1 MTRTFFPS
9 WLILLCA
16 ASLSLPAQTTKR
28 LYLVG
33 NSVTDAINYNGLDQL
48 AESRGNTHIWGRHMI
63 PGAPLSYIW
72 DHPDGGISEPPFGL
86 YPNALPNYTWDAI
99 SLQTYDRAMDGA
111 DGDAV
116 AAGNFINRAKGK
128 SPNVQ
133 IYVYSRWPRKQSTY
147 PETAAGWNQLWT
159 RTYGSAGPNTDETK
173 DYFEKLVMRL
183 RQNHTDIKPVLFV
196 PVGQVFHALNNK
208 MAAGQ
213 VPGYSHIWQVYAD
226 GVHMT
231 GIGSYIAACTYYAT
245 LYSQDPRGLSVP
257 STFGTISPEVAGI
270 IQSTV
275 WDVVRN
281 EVLAGVNPDLV
292 PPPLYKAA
300 ETPAN
305 TVAGVNYGYYEGTW
319 SSLPA
324 FNALTPVKTGNASG
338 FSLAVRN
345 RDDNFGVQYTGYVN
359 VPADGTYTFYTAS
372 DDGSRLYIGTQ
383 LVVDNDGAHAE
394 VERSG
399 TIGLRAGKHAITVT
413 YFEATGGEVLNVSY
427 AGPGIAKTLIPAA
440 ALSSVPPAG
449 ANNPPTAVLNATPVA
464 GTAPLVVSFNA
475 TGSSDPD
482 AGDYI
487 LGYEWD
493 FGDGS
498 ALSSSN
504 APSHT
509 YTTPGTYTA
518 KLRVMDNR
526 NLYGAQVSRTITV
539 SGSGGGGSGTG
550 LRGEYYNN
558 KTLTAPSV
566 LVRTDAGVNLD
577 NLPGAPAAGVSADNF
592 SVRWTGQVEA
602 PVSGSYT
609 FSTVSDDGIRLW
621 VNGVQVVNN
630 WTDHAATTNTGTAMT
645 LTGGQK
651 YNLTLEFYDALYGA
665 TARLQWTYP
674 GQATQLVPATRLY
687 PAAGGGGGGTTTY
700 LSDLTWTSASSGYG
714 TTQKD
719 KSIDANPIR
728 LNGVSYA
735 KGIGTHGASS
745 IVYNLGGSYSTFLS
759 DIGLDDEVDPYNCGS
774 VAFEVYL
781 DNVLAYASGT
791 MSGTTATK
799 SINLNV
805 SGKTT
810 LRLEV
815 LLADGSNSCDHADW
829 ASARLLSGSTA
840 RLAAQPF
847 MLERALS
854 VYPNPSQGTSLQL
867 RYRAT
872 ESGTARI
879 TLAAASGGP
888 VVDQPYAVQAGENTL
903 QVPTGGLKAGL
914 YLLSVQQQGRRLT
927 TKVVLKR

>member
-1 MTRTFFPS
+1 MGSLTRKNTWVSICRAVLLLLAAGLPGYGQMKVNGRFLYDHLGNQIILRGVEQDFGGNKSGSYIDEIARTGANAVRICFNVNYPLTAGEIESMIQRAIAKKMVCFITPGWYKDDLQQPAYFLNRPDIKEVLMRYQNYIIIEVVGEPEWFGDAPRWAAECKESITIVRNAGYTCPLNMFPTGYGRDVATLEEKGAEVFNHDPLKNVIFQLQAYYDNHWS
-9 WLILLCA
+9 GA
-16 ASLSLPAQTTKR
+16 PSST
-28 LYLVG
+28 YF
-33 NSVTDAINYNGLDQL
+33 VTDAIRRCVATGLPIQIGVIAHAAGGGVVDYKTQMQEAHLNNMNYMVWAWHNPYEWNQFYNITTNGIFGNWTVQSHAYGDDFAYQMMMGHQYSINKTARPLPIFNGL
-48 AESRGNTHIWGRHMI
+48 
-63 PGAPLSYIW
+63 P
-72 DHPDGGISEPPFGL
+72 
-86 YPNALPNYTWDAI
+86 ALRNPENP
-99 SLQTYDRAMDGA
+99 
-111 DGDAV
+111 
-116 AAGNFINRAKGK
+116 AG
-128 SPNVQ
+128 
-133 IYVYSRWPRKQSTY
+133 
-147 PETAAGWNQLWT
+147 
-159 RTYGSAGPNTDETK
+159 
-173 DYFEKLVMRL
+173 
-183 RQNHTDIKPVLFV
+183 
-196 PVGQVFHALNNK
+196 
-208 MAAGQ
+208 
-213 VPGYSHIWQVYAD
+213 
-226 GVHMT
+226 
-231 GIGSYIAACTYYAT
+231 
-245 LYSQDPRGLSVP
+245 
-257 STFGTISPEVAGI
+257 
-270 IQSTV
+270 
-275 WDVVRN
+275 
-281 EVLAGVNPDLV
+281 
-292 PPPLYKAA
+292 
-300 ETPAN
+300 
-305 TVAGVNYGYYEGTW
+305 TVAGLDYSYYEGTGW
-319 SSLPA
+319 TSVPTFST
-324 FNALTPVKTGNASG
+324 LTAVKTGTVSTPDL
-338 FSLAVRN
+338 SPRN
-345 RDDNFGVQYTGYVN
+345 REDNYAFRYTGYVQ
-359 VPADGTYTFYTAS
+359 VPADGTYTFYTTS
-372 DDGSRLYIGTQ
+372 DDGSKLSIGNTQ
-383 LVVDNDGAHAE
+383 VVFNDGLHGPTEQA
-394 VERSG
+394 G
-399 TIGLRAGKHAITVT
+399 TIGLKAGRHAITISF
-413 YFEATGGEVLNVSY
+413 FEATGDQTLLVSY
-427 AGPGIAKTLIPAA
+427 AGPGIAKTLIPASA
-440 ALSSVPPAG
+440 YSRG
-449 ANNPPTAVLNATPVA
+449 
-464 GTAPLVVSFNA
+464 GT
-475 TGSSDPD
+475 
-482 AGDYI
+482 
-487 LGYEWD
+487 
-493 FGDGS
+493 
-498 ALSSSN
+498 
-504 APSHT
+504 
-509 YTTPGTYTA
+509 
-518 KLRVMDNR
+518 
-526 NLYGAQVSRTITV
+526 
-539 SGSGGGGSGTG
+539 SGGGGSGTG

-630 WTDHAATTNTGTAMT
+630 WTDHAATTNTGTAIT

-665 TARLQWTYP
+665 TARLQWAYP

-700 LSDLTWTSASSGYG
+700 LSDLNWTSASSGFG

-805 SGKTT
+805 SGKAT

-872 ESGTARI
+872 ESGTARV

-903 QVPTGGLKAGL
+903 QVPTAGLKAGL